1 MAPLAK
7 RFIVVGLIL
16 IVVFG
21 GLAWYQLVHKPAQL
35 KAQAAA
41 RVPPPVTISAQPAKA
56 ETWQPA
62 LTSVG
67 TLRAVNGVTIAP
79 ELDGVVKSINFKSGQ
94 DVKAGTLLLEIDDAV
109 ERAEQKN
116 LQAALRNAQITL
128 ERDQRLFKKG
138 DLARATLDA
147 AQTRHDIAAAKLDQ
161 VNAVINQKRMRA
173 PFDGRLGI
181 REVDLGEY
189 LSAGTAV
196 VTLQAFDPIYADFSL
211 PEQELKKLKVG
222 QAVKITVDAFPGQ
235 TFDGA
240 VTSLDA
246 QISKDTRNIRVR
258 ATLANTDKVLVPGMF
273 ANVRVLLPPQD
284 NVVTVPATAVTY
296 SLDGQS
302 IYVVTESADK
312 KSKDGKP
319 ALVVQRHTVKV
330 GDRRDGSVAIDE
342 GLKAGQRVVTS
353 GQIKLQNGAHVRIDN
368 SVALTPPKVRPKE

>member
-1 MAPLAK
+1 MAK
-7 RFIVVGLIL
+7 HFIVVGLIL
-16 IVVFG
+16 AVVFG
-21 GLAWYQLVHKPAQL
+21 GLGWYQLVYKPAQL

-62 LTSVG
+62 LASVG

-79 ELDGVVKSINFKSGQ
+79 ELDGVVKSINFKSGE
-94 DVKAGTLLLEIDDAV
+94 DVKAGTLLIELDDAV
-109 ERAEQKN
+109 ELAQLKN
-116 LQAALRNAQITL
+116 LEASLRNAKLTL

-147 AQTRHDIAAAKLDQ
+147 AQTQVDIAEAKVAQ
-161 VNAVINQKRMRA
+161 VKAVIDQKRIRA

-189 LSAGTAV
+189 LSAGAAV
-196 VTLQAFDPIYADFSL
+196 VSLQALDPIYADFSL

-222 QAVKITVDAFPGQ
+222 QAVTIAVDAFPGQ
-235 TFDGA
+235 SFDGA
-240 VTSLDA
+240 VTSMDA
-246 QISKDTRNIRVR
+246 QINKDTRNIRVR
-258 ATLANTDKVLVPGMF
+258 ATLANADKVLVPGMF

-284 NVVTVPATAVTY
+284 NVVTVPATAITY

-302 IYVVTESADK
+302 VYVVTQATDK
-312 KSKDGKP
+312 KNKDGTP
-319 ALVVQRHTVKV
+319 ALVAHRHTVKV
-330 GDRRDGSVAIDE
+330 GDRRDGSVAIVE
-342 GLKAGQRVVTS
+342 GLKVGQRVVTS